1 MSNDTIRHVV
11 GYARVSTRD
20 QDLSS
25 QVERIQR
32 YISDYGLIPAIEGAI
47 FQEKLS
53 GISNQRPERTK
64 IMKLAEQG
72 KIDLVICTK
81 LDRWGRSLKDLIETM
96 NFLESK
102 KVNMVF
108 LDQNIDLSS
117 PMGKMLFQILGAVA
131 EFERNL
137 IVERT
142 QEGRVRAMLHG
153 TRSGKPMHGPLKDL
167 PEKTI
172 IQRYKNGES
181 IKSLASE
188 YRVSPNTIRKT
199 YSEKRCCQDVESLN
213 STSRNNGEKTIIQL
227 DVKLD
232 DIDRNIL
239 DILKKHTLPMKA
251 IQIQAV
257 LNYMGYDV
265 SYGIL
270 SKKLSNLTILSLVSR
285 GKGSRV
291 YRYGCHLSLQ
301 S

>member
-32 YISDYGLIPAIEGAI
+32 HISDYGLIPAIEGAI
-47 FQEKLS
+47 FQEKIS

-81 LDRWGRSLKDLIETM
+81 LDRWGRSLKDLMETM
-96 NFLESK
+96 NFLESHHAS
-102 KVNMVF
+102 MVF

-142 QEGRVRAMLHG
+142 QEGRMRAMLHG

-167 PEKTI
+167 PERTI
-172 IQRYKNGES
+172 IQRYRNGES

-188 YRVSPNTIRKT
+188 YRVSPNTIK
-199 YSEKRCCQDVESLN
+199 KRL
-213 STSRNNGEKTIIQL
+213 IL
-227 DVKLD
+227 
-232 DIDRNIL
+232 RNIAVR
-239 DILKKHTLPMKA
+239 TWKA
-251 IQIQAV
+251 
-257 LNYMGYDV
+257 
-265 SYGIL
+265 
-270 SKKLSNLTILSLVSR
+270 
-285 GKGSRV
+285 
-291 YRYGCHLSLQ
+291 
-301 S
+301 